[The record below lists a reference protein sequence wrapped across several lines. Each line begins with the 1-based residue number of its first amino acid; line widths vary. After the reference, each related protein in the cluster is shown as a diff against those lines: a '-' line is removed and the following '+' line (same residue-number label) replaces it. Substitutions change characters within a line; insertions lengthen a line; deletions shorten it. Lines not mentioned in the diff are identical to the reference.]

1 MKKFFPYIIFFVFAF
16 IGTVLVG
23 KWGFLI
29 GVIIGTLFLIYKELQ
44 KITSLLSD
52 KASKNNSA

>member
-1 MKKFFPYIIFFVFAF
+1 MKKLFPYIIFFLFAF

-23 KWGFLI
+23 EWGFLI
-29 GVIIGTLFLIYKELQ
+29 GVIIGTLFLIYQELQ
-44 KITSLLSD
+44 KITSLLID